1 MDERRDG
8 VVEEGQEDFY
18 YLKIVFQYFIYIKL

>member
-18 YLKIVFQYFIYIKL
+18 YLKIIFQYYIDIKI